1 MTPVQAIIAK
11 ELRSYFVSPVVY
23 AVGSVFLLIVGLLE
37 LKAISMTLEDVFLQL
52 TRHEEG
58 LAPDAVV
65 ASAEPA
71 GQPA

>member
-1 MTPVQAIIAK
+1 
-11 ELRSYFVSPVVY
+11 
-23 AVGSVFLLIVGLLE
+23 
-37 LKAISMTLEDVFLQL
+37 MTLEDVFLQL

-58 LAPDAVV
+58 LPPDAVV